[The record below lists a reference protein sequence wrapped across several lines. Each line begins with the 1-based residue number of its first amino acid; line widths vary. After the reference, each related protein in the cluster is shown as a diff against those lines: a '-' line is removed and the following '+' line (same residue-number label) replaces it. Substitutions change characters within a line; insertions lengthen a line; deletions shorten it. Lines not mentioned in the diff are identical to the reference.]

1 MHYPCYAIHSKTV
14 SMFGDAMEY
23 IQLYGWYS
31 CVSVVA
37 FWSENHSR
45 ANRCEWKYALASQL
59 IHVQVC
65 MCIRSHTRAWLTG
78 LKTLVHHRHINPI
91 QNPLEWER
99 KRNKQKAH
107 NNIIFLMIY
116 VMPLERQAKT
126 IVSSHSAKL
135 RFGWLCVVFGFSLW
149 SFFFWSFS
157 FFLVCSGL
165 GQCSHTCK
173 IIRICN
179 STRILDN
186 WVLDIAYSPQ
196 TFDNGNS
203 SSSSSSQASCMCA
216 MKRL

>member
-1 MHYPCYAIHSKTV
+1 MGRILKRMWTVKSNLVCVLWILLLNALPVLCYPFKNSEYV
-14 SMFGDAMEY
+14 WRDAMEY

-107 NNIIFLMIY
+107 NNIISLMIY

-149 SFFFWSFS
+149 SFFFEVSLSFS
-157 FFLVCSGL
+157 YAL
-165 GQCSHTCK
+165 
-173 IIRICN
+173 
-179 STRILDN
+179 
-186 WVLDIAYSPQ
+186 A
-196 TFDNGNS
+196 
-203 SSSSSSQASCMCA
+203 
-216 MKRL
+216 